1 MKPIRSRLLSLVL
14 AVCLVLAAAAPVSAQ
29 TVYAVQP
36 AGSVLETLMD
46 VPILGNILRFFA
58 GEDEQE
64 PAASEDTQTSE
75 NAATAEDAAT
85 SENAATSEDATPE
98 DADRTQSVTAESWP
112 DSWMIGAV
120 SPKGKYPAGDL
131 QAERQLTVS
140 SPLWASVSVGNSAVQ
155 VSNREETNFG
165 DLVADA
171 MSYAAASSTV
181 WQQNT
186 ELYGLPLVSLVDG
199 ASFLTTVP
207 TGTTLDES
215 NLGEYLEDET
225 LSLVVITGD
234 KLNDILNMALAGTSS
249 AQNENYGA
257 FFQVSG
263 LRFTYQTT
271 DGDFQVRE
279 AWLAGENGETPVDLH
294 GQTTRLALVLPSD
307 LLEACGLDTE
317 EYTDYFA
324 PADTQAETL
333 GENGAEETWQPAEDL
348 LTLHGALLDLP
359 KTCDAGTLALLLG
372 RQGTSGRIL
381 PVTAGNYT
389 VTLQTDGKVTNC
401 VVVVYVD
408 GVQMRGTL
416 DGSGLLTIEGL
427 SAGSHTI
434 RLAEGGTAWYV
445 SSVTALGSQG
455 GVQISVGTLPEGTVT
470 EPLPTPTPAPTAPP
484 TQTVTA
490 EGETETDT
498 TPTPTPT
505 PTPAVSQTATPTP
518 APARTA
524 APVDDPTA
532 GTIIGVTPAPTV
544 TPTPTPSATP
554 EATLSPEE
562 QQKAEE
568 AQEMSSR
575 LPLYVGIGVL
585 AAGAAVVAFVL
596 IRRRMEEKPRSR
608 RKYKSKRR

>member
-1 MKPIRSRLLSLVL
+1 M
-14 AVCLVLAAAAPVSAQ
+14 
-29 TVYAVQP
+29 
-36 AGSVLETLMD
+36 
-46 VPILGNILRFFA
+46 
-58 GEDEQE
+58 
-64 PAASEDTQTSE
+64 
-75 NAATAEDAAT
+75 
-85 SENAATSEDATPE
+85 
-98 DADRTQSVTAESWP
+98 
-112 DSWMIGAV
+112 
-120 SPKGKYPAGDL
+120 
-131 QAERQLTVS
+131 
-140 SPLWASVSVGNSAVQ
+140 
-155 VSNREETNFG
+155 
-165 DLVADA
+165 
-171 MSYAAASSTV
+171 
-181 WQQNT
+181 
-186 ELYGLPLVSLVDG
+186 
-199 ASFLTTVP
+199 
-207 TGTTLDES
+207 
-215 NLGEYLEDET
+215 
-225 LSLVVITGD
+225 
-234 KLNDILNMALAGTSS
+234 
-249 AQNENYGA
+249 
-257 FFQVSG
+257 
-263 LRFTYQTT
+263 
-271 DGDFQVRE
+271 
-279 AWLAGENGETPVDLH
+279 
-294 GQTTRLALVLPSD
+294 
-307 LLEACGLDTE
+307 
-317 EYTDYFA
+317 
-324 PADTQAETL
+324 
-333 GENGAEETWQPAEDL
+333 
-348 LTLHGALLDLP
+348 TLHGALLDLP

-416 DGSGLLTIEGL
+416 DGNGLLTIEGL

-455 GVQISVGTLPEGTVT
+455 GVQISVGALPEGTVT

-544 TPTPTPSATP
+544 TPTPTPSAMP

-596 IRRRMEEKPRSR
+596 IRRRMEEKPRNR